1 MAKQIVKMYAT
12 IQKFDEENRMVYGYA
27 STEVMDCQGEIIP
40 TSTMQKAFP
49 EYMKYGNIREMHSSE
64 KAAGTVKEYSFD
76 ETGTF
81 IGVEVVDDAAWKKV
95 VKGVY
100 KGFSIGGA
108 ILKKVGS
115 TISELSLIEISL
127 VDRPANPLAVVT
139 SFGKSADLEDSEL
152 LTFAKRFED
161 NIPDVVEEE
170 ANEDE
175 VKKAKLLE
183 DLEKSGLSL
192 EAILALVEKS
202 KKEAEDKEAEEIAKR
217 QEALVAKGFYEIK
230 DVISAVDILSWVL
243 DNEEWESKWNNDANV
258 EILTSLRDHIISITD
273 LAQRM
278 LANEISDI
286 AEAKPEIIELSNKI
300 DGIKK
305 YAETLPKPEPVVEVE
320 VVDIIEEV
328 IEDINKS
335 EVVLGL
341 NKSLTEKDEK
351 ILELEAE
358 INTLKELTKGAV
370 FESKSITTEVKK
382 TISNEEI
389 KKSAEEIN
397 KDLDKQIEEVKEKL
411 SKCSSVEEAELKSQ
425 LGSLRVRKG
434 MMSLMK

>member
-27 STEVMDCQGEIIP
+27 STEVMDCQGDIIP
-40 TSTMQKAFP
+40 TSAMQKAFP
-49 EYMKYGNIREMHSSE
+49 EYMVYGNIREMHSSE

-139 SFGKSADLEDSEL
+139 SFGKSEDLEDSEL
-152 LTFAKRFED
+152 LTFAKRFEE

-170 ANEDE
+170 DVNEEE
-175 VKKAKLLE
+175 VKKSKLLE
-183 DLEKSGLSL
+183 DLEKTGLSF

-202 KKEAEDKEAEEIAKR
+202 KKEAEEKEAEEIAKKH
-217 QEALVAKGFYEIK
+217 EALIAKGFYEIK

-243 DNEEWESKWNNDANV
+243 DNEEWEAKWHNDANI

-286 AEAKPEIIELSNKI
+286 AEAKPEIIELSSKI
-300 DGIKK
+300 DGIQK
-305 YAETLPKPEPVVEVE
+305 YAETLPKPDPVVDVE
-320 VVDIIEEV
+320 EEV
-328 IEDINKS
+328 HEDINKS
-335 EVVLGL
+335 EVVNGL

-351 ILELEAE
+351 IIELQTE
-358 INTLKELTKGAV
+358 IDNLKELTKGAV
-370 FESKSITTEVKK
+370 FESKSVTTEVKK

-389 KKSAEEIN
+389 KKSSEEIN
-397 KDLDKQIEEVKEKL
+397 KELDKQIEEVKEKL
-411 SKCSSVEEAELKSQ
+411 SKCSASEEAELKSQ

>member
-49 EYMKYGNIREMHSSE
+49 AYMEYGNIREMHSSE

-108 ILKKVGS
+108 IIKKVGS

-170 ANEDE
+170 VNEDE

-202 KKEAEDKEAEEIAKR
+202 KKEAEEKEAEEIAKKH
-217 QEALVAKGFYEIK
+217 EALIAKGFYEIK

-243 DNEEWESKWNNDANV
+243 DNEEWEAKWHNDANI

-286 AEAKPEIIELSNKI
+286 AEAKPEIIELSSKI
-300 DGIKK
+300 DSIQK
-305 YAETLPKPEPVVEVE
+305 YAETLPKSDPVVEVE
-320 VVDIIEEV
+320 VEEEV
-328 IEDINKS
+328 HEDINKS
-335 EVVLGL
+335 EVVNVL
-341 NKSLTEKDEK
+341 NKSLTEKDER
-351 ILELEAE
+351 IIELQNE
-358 INTLKELTKGAV
+358 IDNLKELTKGAV
-370 FESKSITTEVKK
+370 FETKSVTTEVKK

-389 KKSAEEIN
+389 KKSSEEIN
-397 KDLDKQIEEVKEKL
+397 KELDKQIEEVKEKL
-411 SKCSSVEEAELKSQ
+411 SKCSASEEAELKSQ

>member
-27 STEVMDCQGEIIP
+27 STEVMDCQGDIIP
-40 TSTMQKAFP
+40 TSAMQKAFP
-49 EYMKYGNIREMHSSE
+49 DYMKWGNIREMHRNDNGV
-64 KAAGTVKEYSFD
+64 GTVKEFSFD

-81 IGVEVVDDAAWKKV
+81 IGVEVVDDQVWKKV

-139 SFGKSADLEDSEL
+139 SFGKSEDLEDSEL
-152 LTFAKRFED
+152 LTFAKRFEE
-161 NIPDVVEEE
+161 NIPEVVEEE
-170 ANEDE
+170 EVSEEE
-175 VKKAKLLE
+175 VKKSKLLE
-183 DLEKSGLSL
+183 DLEKTGLSL
-192 EAILALVEKS
+192 DAILALVEKS
-202 KKEAEDKEAEEIAKR
+202 KKEAEEKEAEEIAKR
-217 QEALVAKGFYEIK
+217 HEALIAKGFYEIK

-243 DNEEWESKWNNDANV
+243 DNEEWEAKWHNDANI

-286 AEAKPEIIELSNKI
+286 AEAKPEIIELSGKI

-305 YAETLPKPEPVVEVE
+305 YAETLPKSDPVVEVE
-320 VVDIIEEV
+320 EEV
-328 IEDINKS
+328 HEDINKS
-335 EVVLGL
+335 EVVNGL

-351 ILELEAE
+351 IIELQTE
-358 INTLKELTKGAV
+358 IDKLKELTKGAV
-370 FESKSITTEVKK
+370 FESKSVTTEVKK

-389 KKSAEEIN
+389 KKSSEEIN

-411 SKCSSVEEAELKSQ
+411 SKCSAGEEAELKSQ

>member
-1 MAKQIVKMYAT
+1 MAKQIVKMYAN

-27 STEVMDCQGEIIP
+27 STEVMDCQGDIIP

-49 EYMKYGNIREMHSSE
+49 EYMKWGNIREMHSSE

-139 SFGKSADLEDSEL
+139 SFGKSEDLKDSEL
-152 LTFAKRFED
+152 LTFAKRFEE

-170 ANEDE
+170 EVLEEE
-175 VKKAKLLE
+175 VKKSKLLE
-183 DLEKSGLSL
+183 DLEKTGLSL
-192 EAILALVEKS
+192 EDILALVEKS
-202 KKEAEDKEAEEIAKR
+202 KKEAEEKEAEEIAKKH
-217 QEALVAKGFYEIK
+217 EALIAKGFYEIK

-243 DNEEWESKWNNDANV
+243 DNEEWEAKWHNDANI

-286 AEAKPEIIELSNKI
+286 AEAKPEIIELSGKI

-305 YAETLPKPEPVVEVE
+305 YAETLPKSDPVVEVE
-320 VVDIIEEV
+320 EEV
-328 IEDINKS
+328 HEDINKS
-335 EVVLGL
+335 EVVNGL

-351 ILELEAE
+351 IIELQTE
-358 INTLKELTKGAV
+358 IDKLKELTKGAV
-370 FESKSITTEVKK
+370 FESKSVTTEVKK

-389 KKSAEEIN
+389 KKSSEEIN

-411 SKCSSVEEAELKSQ
+411 SKCSASEESELKSQ

>member
-1 MAKQIVKMYAT
+1 MARQIVKMYAT

-27 STEVMDCQGEIIP
+27 STEVMDCQGDIIP
-40 TSTMQKAFP
+40 TSAMQKAFP
-49 EYMKYGNIREMHSSE
+49 DYMKWGNIREMHRNDNGV
-64 KAAGTVKEYSFD
+64 GTVKEFSFD

-81 IGVEVVDDAAWKKV
+81 IGVEVVDDQVWKKV

-139 SFGKSADLEDSEL
+139 SFGKSEDLEDSEL
-152 LTFAKRFED
+152 LTFAKRFEE
-161 NIPDVVEEE
+161 NIPEVVEEE
-170 ANEDE
+170 EVNEEE
-175 VKKAKLLE
+175 VKKSKLLE
-183 DLEKSGLSL
+183 ELEKTGLSFD
-192 EAILALVEKS
+192 AILALVEKS
-202 KKEAEDKEAEEIAKR
+202 KKEAEEKEAEEIAKKH
-217 QEALVAKGFYEIK
+217 EALIAKGFYEIK

-243 DNEEWESKWNNDANV
+243 DNEEWEAKWHNDANI

-286 AEAKPEIIELSNKI
+286 AEAKPEIIELSGKI

-305 YAETLPKPEPVVEVE
+305 YAETLPKADPVVE
-320 VVDIIEEV
+320 EEV
-328 IEDINKS
+328 HEDINKS
-335 EVVLGL
+335 EVVNDLS
-341 NKSLTEKDEK
+341 KSLTEKDEK
-351 ILELEAE
+351 IIELQEE
-358 INTLKELTKGAV
+358 IDKLKELTKGAV
-370 FESKSITTEVKK
+370 FESKSVTTEVKK

-389 KKSAEEIN
+389 KKSSEEIN

-411 SKCSSVEEAELKSQ
+411 SKCSSAEEAELKSQ